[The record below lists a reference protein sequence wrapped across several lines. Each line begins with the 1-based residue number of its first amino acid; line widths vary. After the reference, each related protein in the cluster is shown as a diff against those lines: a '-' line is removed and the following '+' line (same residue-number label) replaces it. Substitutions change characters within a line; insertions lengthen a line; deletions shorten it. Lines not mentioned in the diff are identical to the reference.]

1 VLLSCGASDCL
12 TMLDGVVCQYIWEF
26 RWRAGQKHYSGTY
39 WSATEGRHVS
49 STSRGWNSPGC
60 CSQISTGRCTVAVHS
75 RSCKRCAP
83 RKERVSGRVELGE
96 EEFSVVGFADGLV
109 EELGAVERSLFDK
122 ERLDRICAADDPADL
137 HVVAAGAAARD
148 AHQIGAVTV
157 DGHRGDYQA
166 LAAGGQSGRN
176 RNLARFELPN
186 RKTTSTGR
194 LSRLNEALLKL
205 VSPRRESVSRH
216 YVRWH
221 GNAARHVRQTHLSGK

>member
-1 VLLSCGASDCL
+1 MLLSCGASESL

-96 EEFSVVGFADGLV
+96 EEFSVVGFADVWWKSWAQSSGPSSIKNDSIAFVLEMTRRISTSLLPGQRAGTPTGL
-109 EELGAVERSLFDK
+109 E
-122 ERLDRICAADDPADL
+122 P
-137 HVVAAGAAARD
+137 
-148 AHQIGAVTV
+148 
-157 DGHRGDYQA
+157 
-166 LAAGGQSGRN
+166 
-176 RNLARFELPN
+176 
-186 RKTTSTGR
+186 
-194 LSRLNEALLKL
+194 
-205 VSPRRESVSRH
+205 
-216 YVRWH
+216 
-221 GNAARHVRQTHLSGK
+221 

>member
-1 VLLSCGASDCL
+1 MCHLRVAAGTRQAAVRRFRQVGALSLCTAVPASDAL
-12 TMLDGVVCQYIWEF
+12 HAKNGYRDESN
-26 RWRAGQKHYSGTY
+26 R
-39 WSATEGRHVS
+39 
-49 STSRGWNSPGC
+49 
-60 CSQISTGRCTVAVHS
+60 
-75 RSCKRCAP
+75 
-83 RKERVSGRVELGE
+83 E